1 MNLSVFVASRE
12 RLKFCPKNQFRD
24 WLVPTLGLN
33 SLVSLPDLLQTEGVG
48 GGVGLLHL
56 HLVGRLL
63 QELPGGQLLHH
74 RLQRGLLGRQQPVDQ
89 WPLLQTGDD
98 PGVLQQV

>member
-1 MNLSVFVASRE
+1 M
-12 RLKFCPKNQFRD
+12 
-24 WLVPTLGLN
+24 VPTPGLV
-33 SLVSLPDLLQTEGVG
+33 SLVSLPDLLQTDGVR
-48 GGVGLLHL
+48 GGVGLLRL

-89 WPLLQTGDD
+89 GPLLQTGDD
-98 PGVLQQV
+98 PGVLQQVWGGLLW